1 MNGIRFFPADSG
13 VSAMWI
19 DSHAHLDRLPE
30 ADVAAFIA
38 EAEAAGVSP
47 ILSTATDCASAEV
60 VVQQCR
66 AFPNLF
72 GAAGISPFDS
82 VSLPERW
89 ESRLRMILADK
100 KMVGVGEIGLDASN
114 PRYPSLGLQT
124 PVFVKQ
130 LEIARELD
138 LPVIVHSRGA
148 EKKAA
153 EICAARGV
161 TKAMFHCFTGPVDA
175 LHYILDQGYSI
186 SISGIVTFSVA
197 VQYLV
202 THVPLDRLFIE
213 TDSPYLAPVPHRGKT
228 NRPAWVAIT
237 GECVAAVKKITP
249 AALQQVIEENFDNLF
264 GRKGYF

>member
-1 MNGIRFFPADSG
+1 
-13 VSAMWI
+13 MWI

-30 ADVAAFIA
+30 ADMAAVIA
-38 EAEAAGVSP
+38 EAEAAGVSL
-47 ILSTATDCASAEV
+47 ILSTATDCASAETV
-60 VVQQCR
+60 ARHCR

-89 ESRLRMILADK
+89 ESRLRMILAEK
-100 KMVGVGEIGLDASN
+100 KMAGVGEIGLDASN
-114 PRYPSLGLQT
+114 PRYPSLDLQA
-124 PVFVKQ
+124 PVFEKQ
-130 LEIARELD
+130 LDIARELD

-148 EKKAA
+148 EKKVA

-161 TKAMFHCFTGPVDA
+161 TKALFHCFTGPVDA
-175 LHYILDQGYSI
+175 LRYIIDQGYSI
-186 SISGIVTFSVA
+186 SFSGIVTFSAA
-197 VQYLV
+197 VRDLV

-213 TDSPYLAPVPHRGKT
+213 TDSPYLAPAPHRGKT

-249 AALQQVIEENFDNLF
+249 EQLQQSLAENFKRLF
-264 GRKGYF
+264 GDGR